1 MSPDILPADSEP
13 KHNDTAGPKPVLSFH
28 LLRGESLR
36 IAATETRTDWL
47 WKGYL
52 APGCMTMF
60 TGQWKLGKTTLIALL
75 LSRMGTGGELVGQ
88 AVRQGKSVVVSDENP
103 DLWHLR
109 VQQCDIGDQF
119 GLLCRP
125 FRGQPVLEEWLALID
140 YLVRLHDD
148 EGLDLVVF
156 DSLASFMPGGNE
168 NSAACM
174 VATLSPLQ
182 RLTAIGVSVLIV
194 HHPRRKQSGAGQ
206 VGRGSGVLPATVD
219 ILLEMDW
226 YQRCDDDDRRRRLRA
241 ASRFRET
248 PRRQVCEWTADG
260 RDYQTLGDFKEDAFT
275 QNWDVL
281 RIVLEDA
288 MRKLKRKEILE
299 QWPPDYPRPDATSLW
314 HWLEQGVS
322 RGMIQ
327 RDGTGRRNAPF
338 RYWLAEREEQWKK
351 DPMYVFVEQE
361 EKDREILRETL
372 GEDFYGGGVWS
383 ERAR

>member
-1 MSPDILPADSEP
+1 MCPDALPLESDP
-13 KHNDTAGPKPVLSFH
+13 LHNATSNPKPVLSFH

-60 TGQWKLGKTTLIALL
+60 TGQWKLGKTTLVALL
-75 LSRMGTGGELVGQ
+75 LSRMAAGGELAGQ
-88 AVRQGKSVVVSDENP
+88 AVRQGKAAVISDESP
-103 DLWHLR
+103 ELWHLR
-109 VQQCDIGDQF
+109 VQQCDIGNHF

-125 FRGQPVLEEWLALID
+125 FRGQPVLQEWQALID
-140 YLVRLHDD
+140 FLVRLHDE
-148 EGLDLVVF
+148 EGLDLVVI

-168 NSAACM
+168 NSAASM
-174 VATLSPLQ
+174 LATLSPLQ
-182 RLTAIGVSVLIV
+182 RLTEKGASVLIV
-194 HHPRRKQSGAGQ
+194 HHPRRKQSAAGQ

-226 YQRCDDDDRRRRLRA
+226 YQRGDDDDRRRRLRA

-260 RDYQTLGDFKEDAFT
+260 RDYRTLGDFQEDAFT
-275 QNWDVL
+275 QNWAIL

-288 MRKLKRKEILE
+288 MRKLKRREILE
-299 QWPPDYPRPDATSLW
+299 QWPPDYPRPDAVSVW
-314 HWLEQGVS
+314 HWLERGVS
-322 RGMIQ
+322 RGLIQ
-327 RDGTGRRNAPF
+327 RDGAGRRNAPF
-338 RYWLAEREEQWKK
+338 RYWLAERMEQWKK

-372 GEDFYGGGVWS
+372 GEDFFGGGVFG